1 MRYIGICLAVLLGV
15 CSMGCSQDARLSDQA
30 VEELR
35 STYPM
40 EALCGNPLYDV
51 RALPLEEGVD
61 ITDEWVRVQC
71 DAQLSDIVVSGE
83 TGQETDD
90 SHISAMEEKI
100 GAELSMQ
107 MTYHVYEMRVVDSVL
122 GTMEEEDTFL
132 LAVSDAYWDVLPD
145 FAAGG
150 EFLMG
155 VKQSS
160 QPPIQGCYETV
171 GDLMFY
177 ITPDQYVLSVTATQ
191 PQNEMSG
198 STYAALKDEIANMKA
213 KE

>member
-1 MRYIGICLAVLLGV
+1 MRYMGLGLAVLLGV

-61 ITDEWVRVQC
+61 ITDAWVRVQC
-71 DAQLSDIVVSGE
+71 DAQMSDIVVNGE

-90 SHISAMEEKI
+90 SNISAVEEKI

-107 MTYHVYEMRVVDSVL
+107 MTYHVYEMRVLDSVL
-122 GTMEEEDTFL
+122 GTMGEEDTFL

-160 QPPIQGCYETV
+160 QPSIQRCYETV
-171 GDLMFY
+171 GDLVFY

-198 STYAALKDEIANMKA
+198 STYADLKDEIASMKA